1 MAKRRVVN
9 RGYRP
14 IRNANLIGR
23 GGKHIKPV
31 QGSWVKGHKKA
42 MAKPAPAKAPM
53 KSKVGFVPK
62 KSHAHKRTAKAVKS
76 PTATKQVNRSLNR
89 VARRPS
95 PRITMKSIKPAR
107 KPPSRGR

>member
-1 MAKRRVVN
+1 M
-9 RGYRP
+9 
-14 IRNANLIGR
+14 IGR

-31 QGSWVKGHKKA
+31 RGSWVKGYNKA
-42 MAKPAPAKAPM
+42 MAKPKTKPAPAKAPM

-62 KSHAHKRTAKAVKS
+62 KSHAHKRTAKAVKA

-95 PRITMKSIKPAR
+95 PKVTMKSRKPAR
-107 KPPSRGR
+107 KPPTRGR